1 VFKQVFLE
9 NKILSA
15 TLSFIGSM
23 HQLVLCSHRRQ
34 YQSQSDLNTA
44 EEGDEKEQRE
54 EELLTLAVHNLV
66 YNYIRVV
73 KHLDVQ
79 LFSLLAIVL
88 DFT

>member
-1 VFKQVFLE
+1 VFLE

-34 YQSQSDLNTA
+34 YYSQSDPNTA
-44 EEGDEKEQRE
+44 EESDEKVQRE
-54 EELLTLAVHNLV
+54 EELLNLAVHNLV

-79 LFSLLAIVL
+79 LFSLFPIVR